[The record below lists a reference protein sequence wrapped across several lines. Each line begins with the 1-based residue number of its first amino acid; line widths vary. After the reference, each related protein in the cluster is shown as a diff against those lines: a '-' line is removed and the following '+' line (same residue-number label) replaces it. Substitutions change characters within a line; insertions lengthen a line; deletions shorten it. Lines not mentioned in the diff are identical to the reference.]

1 MSRKGRPALASLL
14 EPRSVAVVGA
24 SARPGSFGDQLVGQL
39 LAGGYRGTVH
49 LVNPRYR
56 EVAGRPCHPS
66 LADLPGPGDLAVLA
80 VPNAALEAQLTAAAE
95 AEAPAAAIFP
105 SCDDPPTLA
114 DRLRSIALEAGMAVC
129 GGNGMGFFN
138 LEQSLRVCGYPE
150 PADLPA
156 GPVAV
161 VTHSGSVFSALLHNQ
176 RGLRFNLVV
185 SAGNE
190 LVTSA
195 AAYLDHAL
203 ELPTTR
209 VVALF
214 LETVREPAAFRAALA
229 KAAARAIPVVALK
242 VGRGQAARAMVAAH
256 SGALAGEDGAYQ
268 ALFDAYGVAQVA
280 TLDELADTCEL
291 LAGRRAAPGGLA
303 AIGDSGGERAHL
315 LDLAE
320 RLRVP
325 FATISEATR
334 RRLAA
339 VLEPGLPPTNP
350 LDAWGTGND
359 ADQIFATCIQ
369 ALLDD
374 PATAALALNLDLT
387 TEPTPD
393 TSYTGLAIAAA
404 ASTPKP
410 VAVLANLASAADP
423 AEAAT
428 LRAAGV
434 PVLEGTATGL
444 SALGHLLAYRDFLAR
459 AGAVD
464 DPVLPSP
471 GSTTPGAVDDAAPPA
486 CGSAIPGAMDEPA
499 PPASGPAAPGAV
511 DEPAHPASGSTTLP
525 HRGTR
530 QRRVAV
536 PRAREPVARAREPVA
551 HAQEQAA
558 RSGRVRAQDGRV
570 RERWRARLA
579 EAGRP
584 LDEAEG
590 LALLG
595 DWGVPV
601 VAAEVATSLEEA
613 LAAAGRVGW
622 PVVVKTAM
630 PGIAHKSDV
639 GGVLLGLDGPD
650 RLATAYADLAGRMGP
665 RVLVAAMAGPGV
677 ELALGVVDDAQF
689 GPLVM
694 VAAGGV
700 LVEVLRD
707 RRFALPP
714 VDHRQALAM
723 LDRLAVRPLLDGVRG
738 APPADLDA
746 VADAIVRLST
756 LAVDLGPALAALD
769 VNPLL
774 AGPDGCVAVDALV
787 VGRRPSWSSARTRA
801 RWPGRQ

>member
-1 MSRKGRPALASLL
+1 VSDLAPLL

-24 SARPGSFGDQLVGQL
+24 SARPGSFGEQLVGQL
-39 LAGGYRGTVH
+39 LAGGYQGAVH
-49 LVNPRYR
+49 LVNPGYP
-56 EVAGRPCHPS
+56 EVAGRPCRPS
-66 LADLPGPGDLAVLA
+66 LAEVPGPVDLAVLA
-80 VPNAALEAQLTAAAE
+80 VPNAALEDQLHAAAK
-95 AEAPAAAIFP
+95 AGIPAAVIFA
-105 SCDDPPTLA
+105 SCIDRDPAPHPGRDLA
-114 DRLRSIALEAGMAVC
+114 SSDRAGPAVPPLAERLATIAREAGMAVC

-138 LEQSLRVCGYPE
+138 LEQRLRVCGYPE

-161 VTHSGSVFSALLHNQ
+161 ITHSGSVFSALLHND

-203 ELPTTR
+203 DLPTTR

-229 KAAARAIPVVALK
+229 KAATRAIPVVVLK

-256 SGALAGEDGAYQ
+256 SGALAGEEGAYQ

-291 LAGRRAAPGGLA
+291 LSGRRAHPGGLA

-320 RLRVP
+320 QLRVP
-325 FATISEATR
+325 FAEISEATR
-334 RRLAA
+334 QRLAA

-359 ADQIFATCIQ
+359 ADEIFATCIQ
-369 ALLDD
+369 ALLED

-393 TSYTGLAIAAA
+393 TSYTGLAISAAA
-404 ASTPKP
+404 ATDKP
-410 VAVLANLASAADP
+410 VTVLANLASAADP

-444 SALGHLLAYRDFLAR
+444 SALRHLLAYRDFL
-459 AGAVD
+459 
-464 DPVLPSP
+464 SP
-471 GSTTPGAVDDAAPPA
+471 GSA
-486 CGSAIPGAMDEPA
+486 
-499 PPASGPAAPGAV
+499 
-511 DEPAHPASGSTTLP
+511 TLP

-530 QRRVAV
+530 QRRVGATRG
-536 PRAREPVARAREPVA
+536 PDR
-551 HAQEQAA
+551 
-558 RSGRVRAQDGRV
+558 GDGRD
-570 RERWRARLA
+570 RWLARLG
-579 EAGRP
+579 EPGRA
-584 LDEAEG
+584 LDEVEG

-595 DWGVPV
+595 EWGVPV
-601 VAAEVATSLEEA
+601 VAAEVATTLEEA
-613 LAAAGRVGW
+613 LAAAGQAGW
-622 PVVVKTAM
+622 PVALKTAA
-630 PGIAHKSDV
+630 PGVVHKSDA
-639 GGVLLGLDGPD
+639 GGVALGLDGPD
-650 RLATAYADLAGRMGP
+650 RLAAAYAELAGRLGP
-665 RVLVAAMAGPGV
+665 RVTVAAMAGPGV
-677 ELALGVVDDAQF
+677 ELALGVVDDPQF

-714 VDHRQALAM
+714 VGHEQALAV

-746 VADAIVRLST
+746 VADAIVSLSE
-756 LAVDLGPALAALD
+756 LALDLGSSLAALD
-769 VNPLL
+769 VNPLV
-774 AGPDGCVAVDALV
+774 AGPGGCVAVDALV
-787 VGRRPSWSSARTRA
+787 IPRGA
-801 RWPGRQ
+801 

>member
-1 MSRKGRPALASLL
+1 MSRRGRPALAALL

-39 LAGGYRGTVH
+39 LAGGYLGTVH

-66 LADLPGPGDLAVLA
+66 LADLPGPVDLAVLA
-80 VPNAALEAQLTAAAE
+80 VPNAALEAQLIAAAE
-95 AEAPAAAIFP
+95 AGAPAAAIFA
-105 SCDDPPTLA
+105 SCADPPTLA
-114 DRLRSIALEAGMAVC
+114 ERLRSIAREAGMAVC

-444 SALGHLLAYRDFLAR
+444 SALGHLLAYRDFLA

-471 GSTTPGAVDDAAPPA
+471 GSTTPAAVDDAAPPA
-486 CGSAIPGAMDEPA
+486 SGSAIPGAMDEPA

-511 DEPAHPASGSTTLP
+511 DEPAHPAPGSTTLP
-525 HRGTR
+525 HQGTR

-536 PRAREPVARAREPVA
+536 PRARKPVARAREPVA
-551 HAQEQAA
+551 RAQERAA

-613 LAAAGRVGW
+613 VAAAGRVGW
-622 PVVVKTAM
+622 PVVLKTAM

-714 VDHRQALAM
+714 VGHHQAMAM

-746 VADAIVRLST
+746 VADAIVSLSA
-756 LAVDLGPALAALD
+756 LALDLGPSLAALD
-769 VNPLL
+769 VNPLI
-774 AGPDGCVAVDALV
+774 AGPGGCVAVDALV
-787 VGRRPSWSSARTRA
+787 VARSA
-801 RWPGRQ
+801 

>member
-1 MSRKGRPALASLL
+1 MSHRPLAALL
-14 EPRSVAVVGA
+14 EPRSLAVVGA

-39 LAGGYRGTVH
+39 LAGGYRGEVH

-56 EVAGRPCHPS
+56 EIAGRPCHPS
-66 LADLPGPGDLAVLA
+66 LADVPGPVDLAVLA
-80 VPNAALEAQLTAAAE
+80 VPNAALEAQLQAAA
-95 AEAPAAAIFP
+95 AAGVPAAAIFA
-105 SCDDPPTLA
+105 SCLDSSVGQQAPPRTPPNHAVPLA
-114 DRLRSIALEAGMAVC
+114 DRLAAIAREAGMAVC

-150 PADLPA
+150 PPDLPA

-161 VTHSGSVFSALLHNQ
+161 ITHSGSVFSALLHND
-176 RGLRFNLVV
+176 RDLRFNLVV

-229 KAAARAIPVVALK
+229 KAAALAIPVVALK
-242 VGRGQAARAMVAAH
+242 VGRAEAARKMVAAH

-291 LAGRRAAPGGLA
+291 LAGRRAHPGGLA

-320 RLRVP
+320 QLRVP
-325 FATISEATR
+325 FAAISEATR
-334 RRLAA
+334 QRLAA

-359 ADQIFATCIQ
+359 AEEIFATCIQ
-369 ALLDD
+369 ALLED
-374 PATAALALNLDLT
+374 PATGALALNLDLT

-393 TSYTGLAIAAA
+393 TSYTGLAITAA

-410 VAVLANLASAADP
+410 VAVLTNLASAADRT
-423 AEAAT
+423 EAAT
-428 LRAAGV
+428 LRSAGI

-444 SALGHLLAYRDFLAR
+444 SALRHLLAHRDFLASEGP
-459 AGAVD
+459 AAEDAAPEGAVPDEPAAEGFVPEEAAEVGAAAEGSGGPKPPAEGAVD
-464 DPVLPSP
+464 NGELLPT
-471 GSTTPGAVDDAAPPA
+471 GSV
-486 CGSAIPGAMDEPA
+486 
-499 PPASGPAAPGAV
+499 
-511 DEPAHPASGSTTLP
+511 TLP

-530 QRRVAV
+530 QRRARVK
-536 PRAREPVARAREPVA
+536 RARDQGDIAEWSRIPNQSPAQERAGVADRAR
-551 HAQEQAA
+551 
-558 RSGRVRAQDGRV
+558 VR
-570 RERWRARLA
+570 RWRDRLD
-579 EAGRP
+579 EGGRP
-584 LDEAEG
+584 LEEAEG

-601 VAAEVATSLEEA
+601 AAAEVANSLEEA
-613 LAAAGRVGW
+613 LAAAERVGW
-622 PVVVKTAM
+622 PVVLKTAA

-639 GGVLLGLDGPD
+639 GGVVLGLEEPD
-650 RLATAYADLAGRMGP
+650 RLAAAYEQLAGRLGP
-665 RVLVAAMAGPGV
+665 RVLVTTMAGPGV
-677 ELALGVVDDAQF
+677 ELALGVVHDPQF

-714 VDHRQALAM
+714 VGHPRALAM

-738 APPADLDA
+738 APAADLDA
-746 VADAIVRLST
+746 VADAIVCLSD
-756 LAVDLGPALAALD
+756 LALDLGPSLAALD
-769 VNPLL
+769 VNPLI
-774 AGPDGCVAVDALV
+774 ASPSGCVAVDALV
-787 VGRRPSWSSARTRA
+787 LTWEASAG
-801 RWPGRQ
+801 WQP

>member
-1 MSRKGRPALASLL
+1 
-14 EPRSVAVVGA
+14 
-24 SARPGSFGDQLVGQL
+24 
-39 LAGGYRGTVH
+39 
-49 LVNPRYR
+49 
-56 EVAGRPCHPS
+56 
-66 LADLPGPGDLAVLA
+66 VLA
-80 VPNAALEAQLTAAAE
+80 VPNAALEAQLQAAAAAGVPAAVIFASCLE
-95 AEAPAAAIFP
+95 PPGLAERLRAIAEA
-105 SCDDPPTLA
+105 
-114 DRLRSIALEAGMAVC
+114 AGMVVC

-138 LEQSLRVCGYPE
+138 LEQSLRVCGFPE

-156 GPVAV
+156 GPVAAV
-161 VTHSGSVFSALLHNQ
+161 SHSGSVFSALLHND

-203 ELPTTR
+203 ELASTR

-214 LETVREPAAFRAALA
+214 LETVRDPAAFRAALA
-229 KAAARAIPVVALK
+229 RAAARAIPVVALK
-242 VGRGQAARAMVAAH
+242 VGRGRAARAMVAAH

-268 ALFDAYGVAQVA
+268 ALFDAYGVARVA

-291 LAGRRAAPGGLA
+291 LVGRRARPGGLA
-303 AIGDSGGERAHL
+303 AIHDSGGERAHL

-325 FATISEATR
+325 LAEISEATR

-339 VLEPGLPPTNP
+339 VLEPGLPATNP

-359 ADQIFATCIQ
+359 ADRIFATCIR
-369 ALLDD
+369 ALLED

-393 TSYTGLAIAAA
+393 TSYTGLATEAA
-404 ASTPKP
+404 ASTEKP
-410 VAVLANLASAADP
+410 VAVLANLASAVDR

-444 SALGHLLAYRDFLAR
+444 AALGHLLAYRDFLAHPPPAAGLVAAGTAPEPVESPPAPQPAESPPAPEPVESPP

-464 DPVLPSP
+464 NP
-471 GSTTPGAVDDAAPPA
+471 GPPRSR
-486 CGSAIPGAMDEPA
+486 SA
-499 PPASGPAAPGAV
+499 
-511 DEPAHPASGSTTLP
+511 TLP

-530 QRRVAV
+530 RRRVGV
-536 PRAREPVARAREPVA
+536 GRA
-551 HAQEQAA
+551 
-558 RSGRVRAQDGRV
+558 
-570 RERWRARLA
+570 RERWRRRLA
-579 EAGRP
+579 EGDRG
-584 LDEAEG
+584 LSEAEG

-601 VAAEVATSLEEA
+601 VAAEVAGRLEEA

-622 PVVVKTAM
+622 PVALKTAA
-630 PGIAHKSDV
+630 PGVMHKSDV
-639 GGVLLGLDGPD
+639 GGVRLGLDGPG
-650 RLATAYADLAGRMGP
+650 RLAAAYADLAERLGP

-677 ELALGVVDDAQF
+677 ELALGVVADPQF

-700 LVEVLRD
+700 LVEVLGD

-714 VDHRQALAM
+714 VDHGQAMAM

-746 VADAIVRLST
+746 VARAVVDLSV
-756 LAVDLGPALAALD
+756 LAVDLGDRLAALD
-769 VNPLL
+769 VNPLV

-787 VGRRPSWSSARTRA
+787 I
-801 RWPGRQ
+801 PGRG

>member
-1 MSRKGRPALASLL
+1 MNRRGSLAPALRTGPPLAPLL
-14 EPRSVAVVGA
+14 APRSLAVVGA
-24 SARPGSFGDQLVGQL
+24 SARPGSFGDQLVAQL

-49 LVNPRYR
+49 LVNPRYT

-66 LADLPGPGDLAVLA
+66 LADLPGPVDLAVLA
-80 VPNAALEAQLTAAAE
+80 VPNAALEAQLQAAASAGTTAAATF
-95 AEAPAAAIFP
+95 AGFPDPGPPVPPVGQKAPP
-105 SCDDPPTLA
+105 RTPPNGGPLTE
-114 DRLRSIALEAGMAVC
+114 RLRSIAEAAGMVVC

-138 LEQSLRVCGYPE
+138 LEHSLRVCGYPE
-150 PADLPA
+150 PPDLPA

-161 VTHSGSVFSALLHNQ
+161 VTHSGSVFSALLHND
-176 RGLRFNLVV
+176 RGLAFNLVV

-203 ELPTTR
+203 DLPTTR

-229 KAAARAIPVVALK
+229 KAAARAVPVVALK

-291 LAGRRAAPGGLA
+291 LAGRRAAAGGLA

-325 FATISEATR
+325 FAEISEATR

-359 ADQIFATCIQ
+359 ADQIFASCIT

-404 ASTPKP
+404 ASTTKP

-444 SALGHLLAYRDFLAR
+444 SALRHLLAYRDFLA
-459 AGAVD
+459 
-464 DPVLPSP
+464 DP
-471 GSTTPGAVDDAAPPA
+471 
-486 CGSAIPGAMDEPA
+486 
-499 PPASGPAAPGAV
+499 PPASGLADDVGTASPG
-511 DEPAHPASGSTTLP
+511 P
-525 HRGTR
+525 
-530 QRRVAV
+530 VAV
-536 PRAREPVARAREPVA
+536 PSRLLASRAPGPAT
-551 HAQEQAA
+551 
-558 RSGRVRAQDGRV
+558 
-570 RERWRARLA
+570 RERWRARLGDPA
-579 EAGRP
+579 RP

-590 LALLG
+590 LALLA

-601 VAAEVATSLEEA
+601 VPVAVASSLKEAMVAAE
-613 LAAAGRVGW
+613 RVGW
-622 PVVVKTAM
+622 PVALKTAA

-639 GGVLLGLDGPD
+639 GGVVLGLEELG
-650 RLATAYADLAGRMGP
+650 RLAAAYNDLAGRLGP
-665 RVLVAAMAGPGV
+665 RVLVAAMAEPGV

-738 APPADLDA
+738 APPANLDA

-774 AGPDGCVAVDALV
+774 AGPDGCAAVDALV
-787 VGRRPSWSSARTRA
+787 VGRRPSRPSARTRA
-801 RWPGRQ
+801 RWPGRR

>member
-1 MSRKGRPALASLL
+1 VPAPGDGPSLAALL
-14 EPRSVAVVGA
+14 EPRSLAVVGA

-56 EVAGRPCHPS
+56 EVAGRPCHRS
-66 LADLPGPGDLAVLA
+66 LADLPGPVDLAVLA
-80 VPNAALEAQLTAAAE
+80 VPNAALEAQLTAAA
-95 AEAPAAAIFP
+95 AAGAAAAVIFASCTDPEP
-105 SCDDPPTLA
+105 SPSRPPLTA
-114 DRLRSIALEAGMAVC
+114 RLQAIARAAGMTVC

-138 LEQSLRVCGYPE
+138 LERSLRVCGYPE

-256 SGALAGEDGAYQ
+256 SGALAGDDGAYQ

-291 LAGRRAAPGGLA
+291 LAGRRAHAGGLA

-325 FATISEATR
+325 FAAISEVTR
-334 RRLAA
+334 QRLAE

-359 ADQIFATCIQ
+359 ANQIFATCIQ

-393 TSYTGLAIAAA
+393 TSYTGLALAAA

-423 AEAAT
+423 ADAAT

-434 PVLEGTATGL
+434 PVLEGTASGL
-444 SALGHLLAYRDFLAR
+444 AALGHLLAYRDFLAR
-459 AGAVD
+459 EGAVD
-464 DPVLPSP
+464 NPQR
-471 GSTTPGAVDDAAPPA
+471 
-486 CGSAIPGAMDEPA
+486 PA
-499 PPASGPAAPGAV
+499 PASA
-511 DEPAHPASGSTTLP
+511 TLP

-536 PRAREPVARAREPVA
+536 ARGQVPGPRGQVRGPHGRVPGP
-551 HAQEQAA
+551 H
-558 RSGRVRAQDGRV
+558 GRVRD
-570 RERWRARLA
+570 RWRARLGK
-579 EAGRP
+579 EGRP

-601 VAAEVATSLEEA
+601 VAAEVATSREEA
-613 LAAAGRVGW
+613 VAAAGRVGW
-622 PVVVKTAM
+622 PVALKTAA
-630 PGIAHKSDV
+630 PGIAHKSDL
-639 GGVLLGLDGPD
+639 GGVLLGLDGPE
-650 RLATAYADLAGRMGP
+650 RLAAAYADLAGRLGP

-714 VDHRQALAM
+714 VGHRQAMAV
-723 LDRLAVRPLLDGVRG
+723 LDRLAVRPLLDGTRG
-738 APPADLDA
+738 GPPADLDA
-746 VADAIVRLST
+746 VADAIVSLSA
-756 LAVDLGPALAALD
+756 LALDLGPSLAALD
-769 VNPLL
+769 VNPLI
-774 AGPDGCVAVDALV
+774 AGPGGCVAVDALV
-787 VGRRPSWSSARTRA
+787 VARSAST
-801 RWPGRQ
+801 

>member
-1 MSRKGRPALASLL
+1 VSSRPPLAPEPASPGGRPSLGPLL
-14 EPRSVAVVGA
+14 EPGSVAVVGA
-24 SARPGSFGDQLVGQL
+24 SARPGSFGDTLVAQL
-39 LAGGYRGTVH
+39 LGGGYRGTVH

-56 EVAGRPCHPS
+56 QVAGRPCHPS
-66 LADLPGPGDLAVLA
+66 LADLPGPVDLAVLA
-80 VPNAALEAQLTAAAE
+80 VPNAVLEAQLQAAAD
-95 AEAPAAAIFP
+95 AGIPAAVIFASCLDPEPDPSGGQQAPPRTPPDRAVAPLAERLAAI
-105 SCDDPPTLA
+105 A
-114 DRLRSIALEAGMAVC
+114 RAAGMAVC

-138 LEQSLRVCGYPE
+138 LDQCVRICGYPE
-150 PADLPA
+150 PAALDP

-161 VTHSGSVFSALLHNQ
+161 ISHSGSVFSALLHNR

-203 ELPTTR
+203 ELPGTR

-229 KAAARAIPVVALK
+229 KAAARAVPVVALK
-242 VGRGQAARAMVAAH
+242 VGRGPAARAMVAAH

-303 AIGDSGGERAHL
+303 AIHDSGGERAHL
-315 LDLAE
+315 LDVAE

-325 FATISEATR
+325 LAGISEATR
-334 RRLAA
+334 DRLAA

-359 ADQIFATCIQ
+359 ANEIFAACIQ

-387 TEPTPD
+387 TEPTPE
-393 TSYTGLAIAAA
+393 TAYTGLALDAA
-404 ASTPKP
+404 ASTTKP
-410 VAVLANLASAADP
+410 VAVIANLTAAADP
-423 AEAAT
+423 ADAAA

-434 PVLEGTATGL
+434 PVLEGTAT
-444 SALGHLLAYRDFLAR
+444 ALAAFGHLLAYRDFLTRSGVVGDQAE
-459 AGAVD
+459 AVD
-464 DPVLPSP
+464 GAGHPPA
-471 GSTTPGAVDDAAPPA
+471 GEAVDSAGHPPA
-486 CGSAIPGAMDEPA
+486 GSA
-499 PPASGPAAPGAV
+499 
-511 DEPAHPASGSTTLP
+511 TLP
-525 HRGTR
+525 HRGPR
-530 QRRVAV
+530 QRRAGLE
-536 PRAREPVARAREPVA
+536 RARGAGPVGPER
-551 HAQEQAA
+551 
-558 RSGRVRAQDGRV
+558 GRIGRW
-570 RERWRARLA
+570 RERLGEPGRA
-579 EAGRP
+579 

-595 DWGVPV
+595 EWGVPV
-601 VAAEVATSLEEA
+601 VPAEVANSLDEA
-613 LAAAGRVGW
+613 VAAAGRVGW
-622 PVVVKTAM
+622 PVALKTAA
-630 PGIAHKSDV
+630 PGVVHKSDV
-639 GGVLLGLDGPD
+639 GGVRLGLDGPD
-650 RLATAYADLAGRMGP
+650 PLAAAYADLAARLGP

-677 ELALGVVDDAQF
+677 ELALGVVVDPQF

-707 RRFALPP
+707 RCFALPP
-714 VDHRQALAM
+714 VDRRQALAM
-723 LDRLAVRPLLDGVRG
+723 LDRLAVRPLLDGARG

-746 VADAIVRLST
+746 VAGAVASLST
-756 LAVDLGPALAALD
+756 LAVDLGDRLAALD

-787 VGRRPSWSSARTRA
+787 VAADG
-801 RWPGRQ
+801 

>member
-1 MSRKGRPALASLL
+1 VIFASLL
-14 EPRSVAVVGA
+14 EP
-24 SARPGSFGDQLVGQL
+24 PG
-39 LAGGYRGTVH
+39 
-49 LVNPRYR
+49 
-56 EVAGRPCHPS
+56 
-66 LADLPGPGDLAVLA
+66 
-80 VPNAALEAQLTAAAE
+80 
-95 AEAPAAAIFP
+95 
-105 SCDDPPTLA
+105 LA
-114 DRLRSIALEAGMAVC
+114 DRLQSIAREAGMVLC

-161 VTHSGSVFSALLHNQ
+161 ITHSGSVFSALLHND

-209 VVALF
+209 VAALF

-229 KAAARAIPVVALK
+229 KAASRSIPVVVLK

-256 SGALAGEDGAYQ
+256 SGALAGSEGAYQ

-291 LAGRRAAPGGLA
+291 LAGRRAHPGGLA
-303 AIGDSGGERAHL
+303 TIGDSGGERAHL

-320 RLRVP
+320 QLGVP
-325 FATISEATR
+325 FAEISEATR

-359 ADQIFATCIQ
+359 ADAIFATCIQ
-369 ALLDD
+369 ALLED
-374 PATAALALNLDLT
+374 PATAR
-387 TEPTPD
+387 
-393 TSYTGLAIAAA
+393 
-404 ASTPKP
+404 
-410 VAVLANLASAADP
+410 
-423 AEAAT
+423 

-459 AGAVD
+459 DGGVD
-464 DPVLPSP
+464 V
-471 GSTTPGAVDDAAPPA
+471 
-486 CGSAIPGAMDEPA
+486 PA
-499 PPASGPAAPGAV
+499 PPSA
-511 DEPAHPASGSTTLP
+511 D
-525 HRGTR
+525 RDR
-530 QRRVAV
+530 W
-536 PRAREPVARAREPVA
+536 
-551 HAQEQAA
+551 
-558 RSGRVRAQDGRV
+558 
-570 RERWRARLA
+570 RERLGGP
-579 EAGRP
+579 GRP
-584 LDEAEG
+584 LDEVEG
-590 LALLG
+590 LALLA
-595 DWGVPV
+595 DYGVPV
-601 VAAEVATSLEEA
+601 VAAEVATTLEEA
-613 LAAAGRVGW
+613 LAAAGRIGW
-622 PVVVKTAM
+622 PVALKTAA

-639 GGVLLGLDGPD
+639 GGVLLGLDGPE
-650 RLATAYADLAGRMGP
+650 RLAAAYAELTGRLGS
-665 RVLVAAMAGPGV
+665 RVTVAAMAGPGV
-677 ELALGVVDDAQF
+677 ELALGVVDDPQF

-714 VDHRQALAM
+714 VGHEQALAM

-738 APPADLDA
+738 ARPAALDA
-746 VADAIVRLST
+746 VAGAIVRLSG
-756 LAVDLGPALAALD
+756 LALDLGPLLAGLD
-769 VNPLL
+769 VNPLV
-774 AGPDGCVAVDALV
+774 AGSGGCVAADALV
-787 VGRRPSWSSARTRA
+787 VAGGA
-801 RWPGRQ
+801 